1 MKLNEYI
8 WKKLVDAL
16 EGRDKEIKEP
26 ISENWIEELIVDW
39 YKETYNRM
47 PPTWLAIDSSK
58 HELLDALKKELKE

>member
-8 WKKLVDAL
+8 HERFDQRVPKKA
-16 EGRDKEIKEP
+16 
-26 ISENWIEELIVDW
+26 IEEWIVDW

-58 HELLDALKKELKE
+58 HELLDELKKELKE

>member
-47 PPTWLAIDSSK
+47 RPTWLGIYSSI
-58 HELLDALKKELKE
+58 HELLDELKKELKE